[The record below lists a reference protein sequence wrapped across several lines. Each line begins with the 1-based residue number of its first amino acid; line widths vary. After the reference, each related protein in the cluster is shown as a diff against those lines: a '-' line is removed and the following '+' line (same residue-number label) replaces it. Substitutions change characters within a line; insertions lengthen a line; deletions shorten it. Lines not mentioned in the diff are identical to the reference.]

1 MITLSEKLKVKS
13 KKLQAGSENREVGH
27 DNSVAYRFP
36 VKNSRLTFRFLLFT
50 FHFLLF
56 TFLFFGCSGLKEA
69 RDIKSGPMPPK
80 YVEAKDKE
88 SYTSEGSLWADR
100 ASLYEDLRARRLND
114 IVTILISET
123 TNASKK
129 ATTNNSSTSSVND
142 TITNLMGLPAN
153 QMLTKN
159 LQAGIQGNGNTA
171 FAGEGDT
178 ASATTF
184 TDTISAKVI
193 EVLPNGNL
201 VLESRKERIINNDK
215 EIIVI
220 RGIIR
225 PEDISPTN
233 TISSAQVADARI
245 YLVGDGVLADKQ
257 SQGWLVRALDTVWP
271 F

>member
-1 MITLSEKLKVKS
+1 MKRHFRL
-13 KKLQAGSENREVGH
+13 
-27 DNSVAYRFP
+27 FP
-36 VKNSRLTFRFLLFT
+36 LFA

-56 TFLFFGCSGLKEA
+56 TCFYGCSGLKEA
-69 RDIKSGPMPPK
+69 RDIKSAPMPSK
-80 YVEAKDKE
+80 YVEAKEKV
-88 SYTSEGSLWADR
+88 SYAGEGSLWADR
-100 ASLYEDLRARRLND
+100 ATLYEDLRARRLND

-129 ATTNNSSTSSVND
+129 ATTNNSSNSSVND
-142 TITNLMGLPAN
+142 SITNLMGLPAN

-257 SQGWLVRALDTVWP
+257 SQGWLVKVLDQVWP

>member
-1 MITLSEKLKVKS
+1 MITTRQNKTVAKGKGQKS
-13 KKLQAGSENREVGH
+13 KGLIGEKML
-27 DNSVAYRFP
+27 
-36 VKNSRLTFRFLLFT
+36 SRSMFWFLTFCLSPLAFSLVVS
-50 FHFLLF
+50 
-56 TFLFFGCSGLKEA
+56 GCTGLKEA
-69 RDIKSGPMPPK
+69 RDIKNAPMPPK
-80 YVEAKDKE
+80 YVEAKEKE
-88 SYTSEGSLWADR
+88 SYTGEGSLWVDSAT
-100 ASLYEDLRARRLND
+100 LYEDLRARRLND

-129 ATTNNSSTSSVND
+129 ATTDNSRTSTVND
-142 TITNLMGLPAN
+142 SITSLMGIPAN

-159 LQAGIQGNGNTA
+159 LQAGINANGISA

-201 VLESRKERIINNDK
+201 VIESRKERIINNDK

-225 PEDISPTN
+225 PNDISPTN
-233 TISSAQVADARI
+233 TITSAQVADARI

-257 SQGWLVRALDTVWP
+257 SQGWLVKALDIVWP

>member
-1 MITLSEKLKVKS
+1 MKNTKAKGKWQMAKGFIRKKVLVFSLLPLAFSLILILS
-13 KKLQAGSENREVGH
+13 
-27 DNSVAYRFP
+27 
-36 VKNSRLTFRFLLFT
+36 
-50 FHFLLF
+50 
-56 TFLFFGCSGLKEA
+56 GCSGLKEA
-69 RDIKSGPMPPK
+69 RDIKTAPMPPK
-80 YVEAKDKE
+80 YVVAKDKE
-88 SYTSEGSLWADR
+88 SYTSEGSLWSDR
-100 ASLYEDLRARRLND
+100 ATLYEDQRARRLND

-129 ATTNNSSTSSVND
+129 ATTNDTSTSTINNSVPNVFG
-142 TITNLMGLPAN
+142 IS
-153 QMLTKN
+153 QFTKQLGN
-159 LQAGIQGNGNTA
+159 LQSGIQGNANTA

-184 TDTISAKVI
+184 TDTISAKVV

-220 RGIIR
+220 KGIVR

-233 TISSAQVADARI
+233 TIFSAQVADAKI

-257 SQGWLVRALDTVWP
+257 SQGWLVRVLDQVWP

>member
-1 MITLSEKLKVKS
+1 MKS
-13 KKLQAGSENREVGH
+13 SSNIFNKRNVI
-27 DNSVAYRFP
+27 F
-36 VKNSRLTFRFLLFT
+36 RLFSLFT
-50 FHFLLF
+50 FHFSLF
-56 TFLFFGCSGLKEA
+56 TCFYGCSGLKEA
-69 RDIKSGPMPPK
+69 RDIKSAPMPPK
-80 YVEAKDKE
+80 YVEAKEKE
-88 SYTSEGSLWADR
+88 SYAGEGSLWADR
-100 ASLYEDLRARRLND
+100 ATLYEDLRARRLND

-129 ATTNNSSTSSVND
+129 ATTNNSSTSTVND
-142 TITNLMGLPAN
+142 NITNLMGIPAN
-153 QMLTKN
+153 QVLTKS
-159 LQAGIQGNGNTA
+159 LQAGISGNGNTK

-178 ASATTF
+178 QSATTF
-184 TDTISAKVI
+184 TGTISAKVI

-233 TISSAQVADARI
+233 TISSGQVADARI

-257 SQGWLVRALDTVWP
+257 SQGWLVKVLDQVWP

>member
-1 MITLSEKLKVKS
+1 MKNTMAKGKGQRAKGLIREKIVTFSLLPLAFCLVLS
-13 KKLQAGSENREVGH
+13 
-27 DNSVAYRFP
+27 
-36 VKNSRLTFRFLLFT
+36 
-50 FHFLLF
+50 
-56 TFLFFGCSGLKEA
+56 GCSGLKEA
-69 RDIKSGPMPPK
+69 RDIKTAPMPPK
-80 YVEAKDKE
+80 YVDAKEKE
-88 SYTSEGSLWADR
+88 SYSGEGSLWADKGT
-100 ASLYEDLRARRLND
+100 LYEDLRARRLND

-123 TNASKK
+123 TSATKK
-129 ATTNNSSTSSVND
+129 ATTNNSSTSTVNNS
-142 TITNLMGLPAN
+142 IPNVFGIS
-153 QMLTKN
+153 QLTKQIGN
-159 LQAGIQGNGNTA
+159 MQTGIQGNANTA

-184 TDTISAKVI
+184 NDTISAKVI

-225 PEDISPTN
+225 PDDISPTN
-233 TISSAQVADARI
+233 TISSAQVADAKI

-257 SQGWLVRALDTVWP
+257 SQGWLVKMLDQVWP

>member
-1 MITLSEKLKVKS
+1 M
-13 KKLQAGSENREVGH
+13 
-27 DNSVAYRFP
+27 
-36 VKNSRLTFRFLLFT
+36 KNSLNKSGKGKTQFSSVCAFLLLTVYCILPTAFY
-50 FHFLLF
+50 
-56 TFLFFGCSGLKEA
+56 GCSGLKEA
-69 RDIKSGPMPPK
+69 RDIKNSPMPPR
-80 YVEAKDKE
+80 YVEDKVKE
-88 SYTSEGSLWADR
+88 SYSGDGSLYADR
-100 ASLYEDLRARRLND
+100 ATLYEDLRARRLND

-129 ATTNNSSTSSVND
+129 ATTNNSSTSTVND
-142 TITNLMGLPAN
+142 SINSLMGIPAN

-159 LQAGIQGNGNTA
+159 LQAGITTSGATA

-225 PEDISPTN
+225 PEDVSPTN
-233 TISSAQVADARI
+233 TISSGQVADAKI
-245 YLVGDGVLADKQ
+245 YLVGEGVLADKQ
-257 SQGWLVRALDTVWP
+257 SQGWMVKVLDQIWP

>member
-1 MITLSEKLKVKS
+1 MRSKEQRRIEQSAKGVKGAKS
-13 KKLQAGSENREVGH
+13 IGL
-27 DNSVAYRFP
+27 
-36 VKNSRLTFRFLLFT
+36 RLLLFALCP
-50 FHFLLF
+50 LLF
-56 TFLFFGCSGLKEA
+56 AFFGCSGLKEA
-69 RDIKSGPMPPK
+69 RDIKTAPMPPK
-80 YVEAKDKE
+80 YVEAKQKE
-88 SYTSEGSLWADR
+88 SYAGEGSLWTDR

-114 IVTILISET
+114 IVTILITET

-129 ATTNNSSTSSVND
+129 ATTNDTSTSSLNNSIPNVLG
-142 TITNLMGLPAN
+142 IS
-153 QMLTKN
+153 QLTKRLGN
-159 LQAGIQGNGNTA
+159 FQSGIQANSNSG

-178 ASATTF
+178 ASTTTF
-184 TDTISAKVI
+184 TDTISAKVV

-233 TISSAQVADARI
+233 TISSAQVADAKI

-257 SQGWLVRALDTVWP
+257 SQGWLVKALDQIWP

>member
-1 MITLSEKLKVKS
+1 MAVSLLLLAFSLVLS
-13 KKLQAGSENREVGH
+13 
-27 DNSVAYRFP
+27 
-36 VKNSRLTFRFLLFT
+36 
-50 FHFLLF
+50 
-56 TFLFFGCSGLKEA
+56 GCSGFKEA
-69 RDIKSGPMPPK
+69 RDVKDAPMPPK
-80 YVEAKDKE
+80 YLETKAKE
-88 SYTSEGSLWADR
+88 SYTGEGSLWADR
-100 ASLYEDLRARRLND
+100 ATLYEDMRARRLND

-129 ATTNNSSTSSVND
+129 ATTNNSNTSTVND
-142 TITNLMGLPAN
+142 NMTSLLGIPAN

-159 LQAGIQGNGNTA
+159 LQAGIQTSGATA

-184 TDTISAKVI
+184 TDTISAKVV

-233 TISSAQVADARI
+233 TISSAQVADAKI
-245 YLVGDGVLADKQ
+245 YLVGEGVLADKQ
-257 SQGWLVRALDTVWP
+257 SQGWMVKLLDQIWP

>member
-1 MITLSEKLKVKS
+1 MITTRQNKTMAKGKGLRAKGLI
-13 KKLQAGSENREVGH
+13 REV
-27 DNSVAYRFP
+27 
-36 VKNSRLTFRFLLFT
+36 KLTFRLSPFAFRHLLSLAFS
-50 FHFLLF
+50 LLPF
-56 TFLFFGCSGLKEA
+56 AFCLVLSGCQGLKEA
-69 RDIKSGPMPPK
+69 RDIKSAPMPPK
-80 YVEAKDKE
+80 YVEAKEKE

-100 ASLYEDLRARRLND
+100 ATLYEDMRARRLND

-129 ATTNNSSTSSVND
+129 ATTNNSNTSTVND
-142 TITNLMGLPAN
+142 NMTSLLGIPAN

-159 LQAGIQGNGNTA
+159 LQAGIQTSGATA

-184 TDTISAKVI
+184 TDTISAKVV

-233 TISSAQVADARI
+233 TISSAQVADAKI
-245 YLVGDGVLADKQ
+245 YLVGEGVLADKQ
-257 SQGWLVRALDTVWP
+257 SQGWMVKLLDQIWP

>member
-1 MITLSEKLKVKS
+1 MKNRLNKS
-13 KKLQAGSENREVGH
+13 GKGKTQFS
-27 DNSVAYRFP
+27 SVC
-36 VKNSRLTFRFLLFT
+36 VFLLLTVYCILPTAFC
-50 FHFLLF
+50 
-56 TFLFFGCSGLKEA
+56 GCSGLKEA
-69 RDIKSGPMPPK
+69 RDIKNSPMPPR
-80 YVEAKDKE
+80 YVEDKVKE
-88 SYTSEGSLWADR
+88 SYSGDGSLYSDR
-100 ASLYEDLRARRLND
+100 ATLYEDLRARRLND

-129 ATTNNSSTSSVND
+129 ATTNDSRTSTVND
-142 TITNLMGLPAN
+142 SINSMMGIPAN

-159 LQAGIQGNGNTA
+159 LQAGINATGATA

-184 TDTISAKVI
+184 TDTISAKVV

-225 PEDISPTN
+225 PEDVSPTN
-233 TISSAQVADARI
+233 TISSGQVADAKI
-245 YLVGDGVLADKQ
+245 YLVGEGVLADKQ
-257 SQGWLVRALDTVWP
+257 SQGWMVKVLDQIWP

>member
-1 MITLSEKLKVKS
+1 MK
-13 KKLQAGSENREVGH
+13 G
-27 DNSVAYRFP
+27 F
-36 VKNSRLTFRFLLFT
+36 RLIVSCLL
-50 FHFLLF
+50 LCVVLPA
-56 TFLFFGCSGLKEA
+56 CSGLREA
-69 RDIKSGPMPPK
+69 RDIKSAPMPPK
-80 YVEAKDKE
+80 YVETKEKE
-88 SYTSEGSLWADR
+88 SYAGEGSLWADR
-100 ASLYEDLRARRLND
+100 ATLYEDLRARRLND

-129 ATTNNSSTSSVND
+129 ATTNNSSASTVND
-142 TITNLMGLPAN
+142 SITNLMGIPAN

-159 LQAGIQGNGNTA
+159 FQAGIQGNGNTS

-184 TDTISAKVI
+184 NDTISAKVI

-225 PEDISPTN
+225 PADISPQN
-233 TISSAQVADARI
+233 TILSGQVADAKI
-245 YLVGDGVLADKQ
+245 YLVGEGVLADKQ
-257 SQGWLVRALDTVWP
+257 SQGWLVKALDMVWP

>member
-1 MITLSEKLKVKS
+1 MKGL
-13 KKLQAGSENREVGH
+13 
-27 DNSVAYRFP
+27 
-36 VKNSRLTFRFLLFT
+36 RLTVYCLL
-50 FHFLLF
+50 LSVVLPA
-56 TFLFFGCSGLKEA
+56 CSGLKEA
-69 RDIKSGPMPPK
+69 RDIKSAPMPPK
-80 YVEAKDKE
+80 YVEAKEKE
-88 SYTSEGSLWADR
+88 SYAGEGSLWADR
-100 ASLYEDLRARRLND
+100 ATLYEDRRARRLND

-129 ATTNNSSTSSVND
+129 ATTNNSSASTVND
-142 TITNLMGLPAN
+142 SITNLMGIPAN

-233 TISSAQVADARI
+233 TISSGQVADAKI

-257 SQGWLVRALDTVWP
+257 SQGWLVKVLDQVWP

>member
-1 MITLSEKLKVKS
+1 MANGLIREKV
-13 KKLQAGSENREVGH
+13 
-27 DNSVAYRFP
+27 
-36 VKNSRLTFRFLLFT
+36 LTFSLLPFA
-50 FHFLLF
+50 FCLVLS
-56 TFLFFGCSGLKEA
+56 GCSGLKEA
-69 RDIKSGPMPPK
+69 RDIKTAPMPAK
-80 YVEAKDKE
+80 YIETKE
-88 SYTSEGSLWADR
+88 KEPYAGEGSLWADR
-100 ASLYEDLRARRLND
+100 ATLYEDLRARRLND

-129 ATTNNSSTSSVND
+129 ATTNDSSTSNVNNS
-142 TITNLMGLPAN
+142 IPNIMGISKF
-153 QMLTKN
+153 TKQIGN
-159 LQAGIQGNGNTA
+159 LQSGIQGNANTA

-184 TDTISAKVI
+184 TDTISAKVV

-225 PEDISPTN
+225 PEDVSPTN
-233 TISSAQVADARI
+233 TVSSAQVADARI

-257 SQGWLVRALDTVWP
+257 SQGWLVKALDQIWP